1 LPSVSYRWAGHDANQ
16 NSASVRRALMGT
28 VPRGSIVED
37 VFSVN
42 PKGATLPVKLHGRW
56 IAASET

>member
-1 LPSVSYRWAGHDANQ
+1 
-16 NSASVRRALMGT
+16 MGT